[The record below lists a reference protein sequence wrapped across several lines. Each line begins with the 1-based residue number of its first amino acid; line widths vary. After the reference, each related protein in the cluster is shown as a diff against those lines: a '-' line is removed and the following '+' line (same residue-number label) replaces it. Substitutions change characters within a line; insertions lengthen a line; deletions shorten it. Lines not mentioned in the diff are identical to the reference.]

1 MHDEKELN
9 DIARL
14 AYIDLASNYDYLCSK
29 SKYTD
34 SKFTYEELLLARQD
48 NTEIYEEFLQE
59 NDLQIYYNENSSG
72 EKSIDYIVVGGE
84 GGVRIEGDDLKSWQ
98 VVDIHDTNNDNG
110 FYGCAVDTGD
120 GNLVLSFRGSEVGA
134 KGKTIDDWGI
144 NDAGLLI
151 ETPEE
156 LTPQHL
162 EGIRWANDLNRA
174 GFFKNCNSIAL
185 AGHSLGGNIS
195 EFMGMFY
202 FSQYYPDKCTQVFN
216 LDGPG
221 ENQLMMDYFM
231 DNYKIMDGKM
241 FLFKASGVGTIFH
254 ENASEYMESVRI
266 AADKNG
272 IDLSIIPEKYRDKL
286 YDIILHGQRYWLFD
300 EDGKSFIRIEESE
313 TTINCAKFFSSIDS
327 LPFDAKKEMYQ
338 TLINAANQI
347 IMSDGVDGVNIN
359 LFNTVLYVSSFKN
372 QLFGDALSYLL
383 PLKEIIPEDILKRYS
398 NDLLIILTDPLNYG
412 DVIMNAFVT
421 NCVEIGIM
429 NSDTADYIMK
439 CFKNSNWYSAK
450 IDFNSR
456 YGIGAT
462 YSNENPNVY
471 VDIEQLRILAGRIYN
486 VNNRLNVL
494 DERLKSLYWQ
504 FGIRGL
510 WNLINADILTGSSW
524 KLTKCQ
530 NYMNNVANT
539 FERAENDVIN
549 LFK

>member
-14 AYIDLASNYDYLCSK
+14 AYIDLASNYDYLCRESG
-29 SKYTD
+29 YTE

-48 NTEIYEEFLQE
+48 DVDIYEEFLKE
-59 NDLQIYYNENSSG
+59 NDLQIYYNENSAS
-72 EKSIDYIVVGGE
+72 EKSIDYIIVGDGD
-84 GGVRIEGDDLKSWQ
+84 GVRIEGDDLKSWQ

-120 GNLVLSFRGSEVGA
+120 GDLVLSFRGSEVGA

-202 FSQYYPDKCTQVFN
+202 FSQYYPDKCTQIFN

-221 ENQLMMDYFM
+221 ENELMMNYFM

-254 ENASEYMESVRI
+254 EHASDYMESVRI
-266 AADKNG
+266 AANKSG
-272 IDLSIIPEKYRDKL
+272 IDLSAIPEKYRDKL

-300 EDGKSFIRIEESE
+300 EDGKSS
-313 TTINCAKFFSSIDS
+313 C
-327 LPFDAKKEMYQ
+327 
-338 TLINAANQI
+338 
-347 IMSDGVDGVNIN
+347 
-359 LFNTVLYVSSFKN
+359 
-372 QLFGDALSYLL
+372 
-383 PLKEIIPEDILKRYS
+383 
-398 NDLLIILTDPLNYG
+398 
-412 DVIMNAFVT
+412 
-421 NCVEIGIM
+421 
-429 NSDTADYIMK
+429 
-439 CFKNSNWYSAK
+439 
-450 IDFNSR
+450 
-456 YGIGAT
+456 
-462 YSNENPNVY
+462 
-471 VDIEQLRILAGRIYN
+471 
-486 VNNRLNVL
+486 
-494 DERLKSLYWQ
+494 
-504 FGIRGL
+504 
-510 WNLINADILTGSSW
+510 
-524 KLTKCQ
+524 
-530 NYMNNVANT
+530 
-539 FERAENDVIN
+539 
-549 LFK
+549 